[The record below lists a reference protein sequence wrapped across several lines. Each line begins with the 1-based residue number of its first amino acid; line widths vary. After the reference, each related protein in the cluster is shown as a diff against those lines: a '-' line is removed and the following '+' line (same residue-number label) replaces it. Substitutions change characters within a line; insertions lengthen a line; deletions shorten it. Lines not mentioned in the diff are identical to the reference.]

1 MPKTPKPKPDDPEQ
15 SRRFEETART
25 LDVDESDEAFKK
37 AMEVVVPAKQ
47 EAAPVHPNE
56 KKSSR

>member
-1 MPKTPKPKPDDPEQ
+1 MTTPKPPPDDPEQ
-15 SRRFEETART
+15 LRRFKETARE
-25 LDVDESDEAFKK
+25 LGADKDDAAFKK